1 MRDKLEVLQT
11 VYGYS
16 AFREGQAEAVDTVLS
31 GRDLLSVMPT
41 GAGKSLCF
49 QLPGLCMDGV
59 TLVISPLISL
69 MQDQVASLLQT
80 GVRAAYLNSSL
91 TPRQFDL
98 ALENAR
104 RGVYKIIYVSPE
116 RLETPRFL
124 SFARSADIALIAVD
138 EAHCVSQWGQDFRPS
153 YLKIPT
159 FLEALDSRPAV
170 GAYTAT
176 ATPEVRRDIVDKL
189 GLRDPEVLVSGF
201 DRTNLFW
208 EVRQPGDKR
217 AKLLKRIR
225 AQQGRSGIVYCATRK
240 NVEEVCRLLCG
251 QGVAATRYH
260 AGLAEEERRQNQED
274 FVYDRK
280 QVMVAT
286 NAFGMGIDKS
296 DVRFVIHYNMPKDL
310 ESYYQE
316 AGRAG
321 RDGEQAECL
330 LLYSGKDVY
339 TNLFLIEHGEVPE
352 GVDPET
358 AAQVVER
365 EKARLR
371 TMSAYCQGTG
381 CLRNYILNYFGESR
395 TAPCGKCWN
404 CTHTFQRQD
413 ITAEAREIL
422 LCVRETGERFGA
434 STIAQILQGAD
445 TDRVRDWRM
454 YRHAAY
460 GALSSLTQSG
470 IRDRIRY
477 LEENGF
483 LERQGG
489 QYPTLSLGD
498 RAEQLLDRRAEL
510 SMPVAEKPR
519 PEKKR
524 SYARPEEL
532 LTSDEKLF
540 EALRSVRSELARS
553 RGVPPYVI
561 FSDRTLHDMCAKRPA
576 SLAELR
582 EVSGVGTQ
590 KLERYGQAF
599 LKAIQ
604 DYEANL

>member
-217 AKLLKRIR
+217 AELLKRIR

-352 GVDPET
+352 GVDPES

-404 CTHTFQRQD
+404 CTHTFQQQD

-445 TDRVRDWRM
+445 TDRVRDWRL

-483 LERQGG
+483 LEREGG

-498 RAEQLLDRRAEL
+498 RAEQLLDRREEL

-519 PEKKR
+519 SEKKR

-532 LTSDEKLF
+532 LTGDEKLF
-540 EALRSVRSELARS
+540 EALRSVRSGLARS

>member
-217 AKLLKRIR
+217 AELLKRIR

-251 QGVAATRYH
+251 QGIAATRYH

-395 TAPCGKCWN
+395 TVPCGKCWN

-445 TDRVRDWRM
+445 TDRVRDWRL

-498 RAEQLLDRRAEL
+498 RAEQLLDRREEL

-532 LTSDEKLF
+532 LTGDEKLF
-540 EALRSVRSELARS
+540 EALRSVRSGLARS

>member
-217 AKLLKRIR
+217 AELLKRIR

-445 TDRVRDWRM
+445 TDRVRDWRL

-498 RAEQLLDRRAEL
+498 RAEQLLDRREEL
-510 SMPVAEKPR
+510 SMPVAEKLR

-532 LTSDEKLF
+532 LTGDEKLF
-540 EALRSVRSELARS
+540 EALRSVRSGLARS

-561 FSDRTLHDMCAKRPA
+561 FSDRTLHDMCTKRPA